1 MRDTV
6 EVGVSSFLSFGEER
20 GLTKPSVAP
29 YGRIV
34 PGRKDLLDEELGK
47 KYWKWTEEQVKQY
60 M

>member
-1 MRDTV
+1 M
-6 EVGVSSFLSFGEER
+6 SSLLSCGEER
-20 GLTKPSVAP
+20 GLTKHSVAP